1 MTTAALRTKLHAYID
16 EVDGNILDV
25 VYQFLETQRKGQG
38 SLLTKAQQN
47 EVQLRSSAYK
57 EGTAKGYSV
66 DEARAI
72 LKQKKAQ

>member
-16 EVDGNILDV
+16 EVDGKILDV
-25 VYQFLETQRKGQG
+25 VYQFLESQRKVQG
-38 SLLTKAQQN
+38 SSLSKAQQN
-47 EVQLRSSAYK
+47 EVLLRSAAYK
-57 EGTAKGYSV
+57 EGTAKGYSL